1 MSSNVRT
8 KNTAV
13 RLPKARGAARHA
25 AAKRGTGSRGAS
37 RRAPLDRRRIA
48 EEALRIVDADGLK
61 QLSMRRLGAELGV
74 EGMAIYHHFHDKA
87 ELLDG
92 VLELLLEELEV
103 PPEGSGTALE
113 RLRRLFEG
121 TRAVAIRHPHAFLL
135 LPTRRFNTARSFEY
149 YERLLGLF
157 RDAGFD
163 VRESA
168 RFWRLLAGYVTG
180 AGLAEI
186 GSRAQQPDATPV
198 RLENFS
204 DPERFPLVTAIVPE
218 LRVGNLDTIFA
229 FGMDVIFDAMS
240 ARLRQR
246 RKTRRR

>member
-1 MSSNVRT
+1 
-8 KNTAV
+8 
-13 RLPKARGAARHA
+13 
-25 AAKRGTGSRGAS
+25 
-37 RRAPLDRRRIA
+37 
-48 EEALRIVDADGLK
+48 
-61 QLSMRRLGAELGV
+61 
-74 EGMAIYHHFHDKA
+74 MAIYHHFHNKA

-113 RLRRLFEG
+113 RLRLLFEA
-121 TRAVAIRHPHAFLL
+121 TRTVAIRHPHAFLL
-135 LPTRRFNTARSFEY
+135 LPTRRFNTARAFEY

-163 VRESA
+163 IRESA

-198 RLENFS
+198 RLEKFS
-204 DPERFPLVTAIVPE
+204 RSRALPARDGDRARAARRQPRYD
-218 LRVGNLDTIFA
+218 LRVRDGRDLRRDGRTA
-229 FGMDVIFDAMS
+229 PAAAEDATRVEGPPKKQ
-240 ARLRQR
+240 AA
-246 RKTRRR
+246 RRRPVTVLR

>member
-1 MSSNVRT
+1 MGAGKQPKRANGRPLATSARSTR
-8 KNTAV
+8 ARR
-13 RLPKARGAARHA
+13 RLP
-25 AAKRGTGSRGAS
+25 
-37 RRAPLDRRRIA
+37 PLDPKRIA
-48 EEALRIVDADGLK
+48 EEALRIIDAGGLEH
-61 QLSMRRLGAELGV
+61 LSMRRLGAELGV
-74 EGMAIYHHFHDKA
+74 EGMAIYHHFQNKA

-92 VLELLLEELEV
+92 VLELLLEELDV
-103 PPEGSGTALE
+103 PPEGEGTALE
-113 RLRRLFEG
+113 RLRRLFEA
-121 TRAVAIRHPHAFLL
+121 TRAVAIRHPRAFLL
-135 LPTRRFNTARSFEY
+135 LPTRRFNTARAFEY

-198 RLENFS
+198 RLESFS

-218 LRVGNLDTIFA
+218 LRVRNLDAIFA

-240 ARLRQR
+240 AHLRAR
-246 RKTRRR
+246 AGSSTRTAPKL

>member
-1 MSSNVRT
+1 MSSNLRT
-8 KNTAV
+8 KNAKGRT
-13 RLPKARGAARHA
+13 PAARRTSSR
-25 AAKRGTGSRGAS
+25 KGGDRG
-37 RRAPLDRRRIA
+37 PLDRRRIA
-48 EEALRIVDADGLK
+48 EEALRIIDADGLE

-74 EGMAIYHHFHDKA
+74 EGMAIYHHFHNKA

-103 PPEGSGTALE
+103 PPDGSGTALE
-113 RLRRLFEG
+113 RLRRLFET

-135 LPTRRFNTARSFEY
+135 LPTRRFNTTRAFEY

-186 GSRAQQPDATPV
+186 ASRAQQANATPV
-198 RLENFS
+198 KLETFS
-204 DPERFPLVTAIVPE
+204 EPESFPLVTAIVPE
-218 LRVGNLDTIFA
+218 LRIGKLDALFA
-229 FGMDVIFDAMS
+229 FGLDVIFDAMT

-246 RKTRRR
+246 RRTRSL

>member
-1 MSSNVRT
+1 
-8 KNTAV
+8 
-13 RLPKARGAARHA
+13 
-25 AAKRGTGSRGAS
+25 
-37 RRAPLDRRRIA
+37 
-48 EEALRIVDADGLK
+48 
-61 QLSMRRLGAELGV
+61 MRRLGAELGV
-74 EGMAIYHHFHDKA
+74 EGMAIYHHFRNKA

-103 PPEGSGTALE
+103 PPESEGTALE
-113 RLRRLFEG
+113 RLRRLFET

-135 LPTRRFNTARSFEY
+135 LPTRRFNTAQAFEY

-163 VRESA
+163 IRESA

-198 RLENFS
+198 KLESFFN
-204 DPERFPLVTAIVPE
+204 PERFPLVTAIVPE
-218 LRVGNLDTIFA
+218 LRVGNLDAIFA
-229 FGMDVIFDAMS
+229 FGMDVIFDAMA
-240 ARLRQR
+240 ARLRR
-246 RKTRRR
+246 RKTGSS

>member
-1 MSSNVRT
+1 MSANARS
-8 KNTAV
+8 KNATG
-13 RLPKARGAARHA
+13 RAAGTSR
-25 AAKRGTGSRGAS
+25 TGSRKNSA
-37 RRAPLDRRRIA
+37 RAPLDRKRIA
-48 EEALRIVDADGLK
+48 EEALRIIDADGLQ

-74 EGMAIYHHFHDKA
+74 EGMAIYHHFHNKA

-103 PPEGSGTALE
+103 PPEGSGTPLE
-113 RLRRLFEG
+113 RLRRLFEA

-135 LPTRRFNTARSFEY
+135 LPTRRFNTARAFEY

-163 VRESA
+163 VPESA

-186 GSRAQQPDATPV
+186 GSRARQPDATPV
-198 RLENFS
+198 RLETFS
-204 DPERFPLVTAIVPE
+204 DPERLPLVTAIVPE
-218 LRVGNLDTIFA
+218 LRVGNLDAIFA
-229 FGMDVIFDAMS
+229 FGMDVIFDAMA
-240 ARLRQR
+240 ARLRRR
-246 RKTRRR
+246 RKTRQR

>member
-1 MSSNVRT
+1 MVLGRRA
-8 KNTAV
+8 KGGK
-13 RLPKARGAARHA
+13 RQRAASP
-25 AAKRGTGSRGAS
+25 RGTRARRG
-37 RRAPLDRRRIA
+37 RAPLDRRRIA
-48 EEALRIVDADGLK
+48 AEALRIIDADGLE

-74 EGMAIYHHFHDKA
+74 EGMAIYHHFHNKA

-103 PPEGSGTALE
+103 PPEGEGTALE
-113 RLRRLFEG
+113 RLRRLFET

-135 LPTRRFNTARSFEY
+135 LPTRRFNTARAFEY

-157 RDAGFD
+157 RDAGFG

-198 RLENFS
+198 KLESFS

-218 LRVGNLDTIFA
+218 LRVGKLDALFA
-229 FGMDVIFDAMS
+229 FGLDVIFDSMA
-240 ARLRQR
+240 AQL
-246 RKTRRR
+246 RRRGTRPR

>member
-1 MSSNVRT
+1 MPIDDTSPRRPLT
-8 KNTAV
+8 KGRVLQAAV
-13 RLPKARGAARHA
+13 DVADREGLGAL
-25 AAKRGTGSRGAS
+25 T
-37 RRAPLDRRRIA
+37 
-48 EEALRIVDADGLK
+48 
-61 QLSMRRLGAELGV
+61 MRRLGAELGV
-74 EGMAIYHHFHDKA
+74 EGMAIYHHFHNKA

-103 PPEGSGTALE
+103 PSEAQGTPLE
-113 RLRRLFEG
+113 RLRRLFET
-121 TRAVAIRHPHAFLL
+121 TRRVAIRHPHAFLL
-135 LPTRRFNTARSFEY
+135 LPTRRFNTGRAFEY

-198 RLENFS
+198 RLEAFS

-218 LRVGNLDTIFA
+218 LRVGKLESVFA
-229 FGMDVIFDAMS
+229 FGLDVIFDAM
-240 ARLRQR
+240 AAKLRRR
-246 RKTRRR
+246 RKTRPR

>member
-1 MSSNVRT
+1 MRSTTRT
-8 KNTAV
+8 KSAKV
-13 RLPKARGAARHA
+13 RSG
-25 AAKRGTGSRGAS
+25 GTSKPRLRNANGRT
-37 RRAPLDRRRIA
+37 PLDRRKIA
-48 EEALRIVDADGLK
+48 EGALRIIDADGLQ

-74 EGMAIYHHFHDKA
+74 EGMAIYHHFHNKA

-103 PPEGSGTALE
+103 PPEGEGTALD

-121 TRAVAIRHPHAFLL
+121 TRTVAIRHPHAFML
-135 LPTRRFNTARSFEY
+135 LPTRRFNTPRAFEY

-157 RDAGFD
+157 LDAGFD

-186 GSRAQQPDATPV
+186 GSRAQQPNATPV
-198 RLENFS
+198 KLESFS
-204 DPERFPLVTAIVPE
+204 EPERFPLVTAIVPE
-218 LRVGNLDTIFA
+218 LRVGNLDAIFA
-229 FGMDVIFDAMS
+229 FGLDVIFDAMS
-240 ARLRQR
+240 ARLQR
-246 RKTRRR
+246 RNTSSR

>member
-1 MSSNVRT
+1 VASNTRA
-8 KNTAV
+8 K
-13 RLPKARGAARHA
+13 KADRRRPAPLGHGPRGR
-25 AAKRGTGSRGAS
+25 S

-48 EEALRIVDADGLK
+48 EQALRIIDAEGLD

-74 EGMAIYHHFHDKA
+74 EGMAIYHHFRNKA

-103 PPEGSGTALE
+103 PVGGPGTALD
-113 RLRRLFEG
+113 RLRRTFEA
-121 TRAVAIRHPHAFLL
+121 TRSVAIRHPHAFLL
-135 LPTRRFNTARSFEY
+135 LPTRRFNTDRALEY

-163 VRESA
+163 ARESA
-168 RFWRLLAGYVTG
+168 RFFRLLAGYVTG

-198 RLENFS
+198 RLERFS
-204 DPERFPLVTAIVPE
+204 EPGRFPLVTAVVPE
-218 LRVGNLDTIFA
+218 LRVANLDAVFA
-229 FGMDVIFDAMS
+229 FGMDVIFDAM
-240 ARLRQR
+240 AAQLRR
-246 RKTRRR
+246 GH

>member
-1 MSSNVRT
+1 MAAS
-8 KNTAV
+8 K
-13 RLPKARGAARHA
+13 LPKK
-25 AAKRGTGSRGAS
+25 AKG
-37 RRAPLDRRRIA
+37 RRLATSGRRTRTRNGRPLLDRRLIA
-48 EEALRIVDADGLK
+48 AEALRVIDADGLE

-74 EGMAIYHHFHDKA
+74 EGMAIYHHFHNKA

-103 PPEGSGTALE
+103 PPEGEGTAIE
-113 RLRRLFEG
+113 RLRRTFEA
-121 TRAVAIRHPHAFLL
+121 TRALAIRHPHAFLL
-135 LPTRRFNTARSFEY
+135 LPTRRFNTVRALEY

-163 VRESA
+163 ARESA
-168 RFWRLLAGYVTG
+168 RFFRLLAGYVSG

-186 GSRAQQPDATPV
+186 GSRAQQPDATPAK
-198 RLENFS
+198 LETFS

-218 LRVGNLDTIFA
+218 LRVRNLDAIFA

-240 ARLRQR
+240 AHLRAGAARSTRTAPRL
-246 RKTRRR
+246 

>member
-1 MSSNVRT
+1 MGSNVRS
-8 KNTAV
+8 KNIVGCGPAG
-13 RLPKARGAARHA
+13 RARG
-25 AAKRGTGSRGAS
+25 SRTPS
-37 RRAPLDRRRIA
+37 RRGPLDRRRIA
-48 EEALRIVDADGLK
+48 KEALRIIDADGLE

-74 EGMAIYHHFHDKA
+74 EGMAIYHHFHNKA

-103 PPEGSGTALE
+103 PPEGEGTALA
-113 RLRRLFEG
+113 RLRRLFES

-135 LPTRRFNTARSFEY
+135 LPTRRFNTPKAFEY

-157 RDAGFD
+157 RDAGFG
-163 VRESA
+163 VRDSA

-186 GSRAQQPDATPV
+186 GSRAQQANATPV
-198 RLENFS
+198 KLETFS

-218 LRVGNLDTIFA
+218 LRVGNLDAIFA
-229 FGMDVIFDAMS
+229 FGLDVIFDAMA
-240 ARLRQR
+240 ARLRR
-246 RKTRRR
+246 DKTKSR

>member
-1 MSSNVRT
+1 MSS
-8 KNTAV
+8 
-13 RLPKARGAARHA
+13 KAGKGAAGRA
-25 AAKRGTGSRGAS
+25 AAPRGTGLRKSGG
-37 RRAPLDRRRIA
+37 RAPLDRKRIA
-48 EEALRIVDADGLK
+48 EEALRIIDADGLE

-74 EGMAIYHHFHDKA
+74 EGMAIYHHFHNKA

-103 PPEGSGTALE
+103 PPEGNGTPLE
-113 RLRRLFEG
+113 RLRRLFEA
-121 TRAVAIRHPHAFLL
+121 TRRVAIRHPHAFLL
-135 LPTRRFNTARSFEY
+135 LPTRRFNTGRAFEY

-198 RLENFS
+198 RLEAFS

-218 LRVGNLDTIFA
+218 LRVGNLESVFA
-229 FGMDVIFDAMS
+229 FGLDVIFDAM
-240 ARLRQR
+240 AAKLRRR
-246 RKTRRR
+246 RKTRPR